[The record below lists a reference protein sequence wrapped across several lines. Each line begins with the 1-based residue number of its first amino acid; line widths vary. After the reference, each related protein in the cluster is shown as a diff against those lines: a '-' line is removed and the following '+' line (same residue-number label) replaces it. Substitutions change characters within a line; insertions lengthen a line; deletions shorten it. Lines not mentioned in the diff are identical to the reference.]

1 LNVPGIV
8 TVPGLLNKPI
18 IHTFNLSGGLL
29 TEFQVVD
36 GGLGVE
42 ISAGDVDGDG
52 VDEVITATGW
62 KLLKPGRLGVFR
74 RDGSQVAFMET
85 EQGYVSNLTVTT
97 ADFDGDWVE
106 EMVLGFYKSPLSDPL
121 RGGGGVKV
129 YKVMENRFVDTGLLL
144 HPYESE
150 GYFGPPSLAVSDVD
164 GDGVPELITAPGP
177 DPSAPAKIKVFRI
190 DTSAGVGQWRLGS
203 QVMDFIVPFSVNGF
217 GSHVAAGD
225 LDGDGCAEILVGA
238 GPDPRKKAEV
248 VIVYHEDGK
257 YQFDRF
263 TAYPGLLF
271 GVNVAV
277 ADADGD
283 GISEI
288 VTGPGP
294 DLRAKSKVR
303 IFRKDGTLIKEFQA
317 YPDSIRL
324 GVKVST
330 GRIGE

>member
-1 LNVPGIV
+1 
-8 TVPGLLNKPI
+8 
-18 IHTFNLSGGLL
+18 
-29 TEFQVVD
+29 
-36 GGLGVE
+36 
-42 ISAGDVDGDG
+42 
-52 VDEVITATGW
+52 
-62 KLLKPGRLGVFR
+62 
-74 RDGSQVAFMET
+74 
-85 EQGYVSNLTVTT
+85 
-97 ADFDGDWVE
+97 
-106 EMVLGFYKSPLSDPL
+106 
-121 RGGGGVKV
+121 
-129 YKVMENRFVDTGLLL
+129 
-144 HPYESE
+144 
-150 GYFGPPSLAVSDVD
+150 
-164 GDGVPELITAPGP
+164 
-177 DPSAPAKIKVFRI
+177 
-190 DTSAGVGQWRLGS
+190 
-203 QVMDFIVPFSVNGF
+203 MDFIVPFSVNGF
-217 GSHVAAGD
+217 GAHVAAGD

-283 GISEI
+283 GFSEI